1 MFLSASAKG
10 EITGKVGP
18 KVKPGLSTFT
28 THPSD
33 LKEFISPLFI
43 EAQNMV
49 PQAQWASTP
58 VHIKATAGMRL
69 VTEEQARVIYDTVFA
84 FLSSNPDVCPFM
96 VQRTNLRTISGS
108 EEGYFGALSANYLS
122 GVIDNGRSLLHPDHA
137 GAVLGALD
145 LGGSSTQVS
154 GC

>member
-1 MFLSASAKG
+1 
-10 EITGKVGP
+10 
-18 KVKPGLSTFT
+18 
-28 THPSD
+28 
-33 LKEFISPLFI
+33 
-43 EAQNMV
+43 
-49 PQAQWASTP
+49 
-58 VHIKATAGMRL
+58 MRL
-69 VTEEQARVIYDTVFA
+69 VTEEQARLIYDTVFA

-145 LGGSSTQVS
+145 LGGSSTQVR